1 MLHRIITT
9 TRRLATAVARVR
21 HALLVGCCANF
32 LAAPGNTF
40 AELGN
45 RVLISEFMAAN
56 NVTLTN
62 AFGRADDWIELHN
75 NTATTVNLGGWHLT
89 DNANNLAKWM
99 FPPVSLMP
107 GEYLVVWASDENTVT
122 NGQIHTSFRLGAEG
136 EYLALVRPNGTI
148 EHEYAPQFPAQRN
161 DISYGVD
168 LLQNGADLTLVPEQA
183 GCRVL
188 VPASD
193 IGTLWHNRIYDDSG
207 WLPGGTAVGYETTGS
222 EYDEN
227 INTDVQ
233 AAMFNQM
240 PSVYIRIPFQVDDPA
255 LFTEL
260 KLHVLFE
267 DGFVAYLNGV
277 EVARSNATATP
288 AWNAS
293 ATAARDSSSALMST
307 TFPIAQ
313 IPVSLLV
320 SGTNVLA
327 IHAMNQSAAATTFLM
342 QPSLEATLANGV
354 TVLQPR
360 YYAQP
365 TPAQPNS
372 GGFLGSVAGPEF
384 SVNRG
389 FYSSPFAV
397 TITCP
402 TAGATIRFTLDGSTP
417 SEVHGTLYTGPIPVN
432 TTTIL
437 RAVAY
442 RTGWKSSAVD
452 THTYFFTE
460 SVLSQPA
467 NPAGWPSRWVGTVTF
482 DAYINWSDY
491 EIDPQIIGAPNH
503 LANAVRVALT
513 NIPTLSLVTDLNHL
527 FDPNTGIYTNPREEG
542 IGWER
547 PVSAELI
554 HPDGAPGFQ
563 INCGI
568 RVQGG
573 GSRGPSSTP
582 KHSLRLL
589 FKGIYGP
596 TKLNYPLFAGSEVDS
611 FDTIHLRAVYN
622 NAWTKLESDQR
633 ARAQYNQDQYAR
645 DLQLAVGPTSV
656 HGNVCHLYINGLYW
670 GLYHPGERPD
680 ASWAAAHFGGLK
692 EEWDALNAGAPVD
705 GTAAAWNE
713 MWSRAN
719 QDLALWQNYTNLAAL
734 CDVTSLS
741 DYLIIMHYVDIQDW
755 DNKNTYA
762 VRRRAPGETFKF
774 LCWDSERALER
785 PTGVSALN
793 VNNNLRP
800 SGLFQRAQASAEFRL
815 HFADRVHK
823 HFFHDGV
830 MTPSRATNLWRQRS
844 DMIDTVIA
852 AESARWGDFRQE
864 RGQTTTVYTPA
875 EHYFPYQQNL
885 LTNFFPG
892 RTAFIL
898 NEYIARGLYPPLA
911 APTFSQHGGGFSN
924 SANISISGPAPIYYT
939 TDGSDPRQPGTGAIL
954 GTLYTGAISLS
965 HSTRIK
971 ARSFDGN
978 TWSALLEADFFDLA
992 PGPLRISELMYAPRP
1007 PSGAELAVS
1016 SAPEEFAFVEIHNT
1030 GTKTVGLVG
1039 VSFIDGIRFD
1049 FSRAA
1054 TLTIAPGDYLV
1065 LVKNPVAFAAR
1076 YPAVPAAKI
1085 AGQYQGHLAQS
1096 GESLKLHVA
1105 GVGTVV
1111 AFEYGGGRGWPLPAE
1126 SAGHSLVPRILDDQT
1141 SDRLSHGGNWRASVK
1156 VDGSPGSPE
1165 PDPHP
1170 RLALNE
1176 IAAHTDFNDPSFP
1189 DYDSNDWI
1197 ELINDSG
1204 AALSLDGFYLSDNP
1218 ANLKKWA
1225 IPTGINL
1232 AVGER
1237 IVFDEVTGFHA
1248 PITNGFGL
1256 DKSGEQV
1263 FLSYAPSAG
1272 PASVIDFVQFKGQ
1285 ENGRTVGRY
1294 PDASGEWF
1302 ACVPTLGTA
1311 NVRVEQEP
1319 VIAEIM
1325 YHPTPIAPDA
1335 DNSQHEY
1342 IEVYNPTATDVN
1354 LWETEQSSYVGPWR
1368 VTGQVEYK
1376 FPEDTVLGAGHR
1388 ILVVPFNP
1396 ATDSAAKT
1404 DFLTRY
1410 GLPESVTL
1418 FGPFDGKLSNQGG
1431 RVALEKPMA
1440 ADQPGDGVAWVIV
1453 DEVYYFDKFPWMP
1466 DADGAGFALH
1476 RVSVSGAG
1484 REPTSWTAAAP
1495 SPLSGLPGIS
1505 ELYLGISQS
1514 SGQLKL
1520 SFDLAP
1526 GFSYD
1531 IEMKTNSLANDW
1543 VSYATVTN
1551 PATKHIISLPP
1562 EAGSAYFRLRRNP

>member
-1 MLHRIITT
+1 MPRRITT
-9 TRRLATAVARVR
+9 TARRLTAVLTHARR
-21 HALLVGCCANF
+21 ALLAGCCAGF
-32 LAAPGNTF
+32 LASANRAP
-40 AELGN
+40 AEPGAG
-45 RVLISEFMAAN
+45 VLISEFMAAN
-56 NVTLTN
+56 NATLTN
-62 AFGRADDWIELHN
+62 SFGRADDWVELHN
-75 NTATTVNLGGWHLT
+75 NTAATVNLDGWHLT
-89 DNANNLAKWM
+89 DNASNLTKWM
-99 FPPVSLMP
+99 FPSVSLTP
-107 GEYLVVWASDENTVT
+107 GDYLVVWASDENTVT
-122 NGQIHTSFRLGAEG
+122 NGEIHTSFRLGAEG
-136 EYLALVRPNGTI
+136 EYLALVRPDGTI
-148 EHEYAPQFPAQRN
+148 EHAYAPQFPAQGN

-168 LLQNGADLTLVPEQA
+168 LLQNGADLILVPEQA

-188 VPASD
+188 VPSSD
-193 IGTLWHNRIYDDSG
+193 IGTFWHNRIFNDSG
-207 WLPGGTAVGYETTGS
+207 WLPGGTGVGYETVGT

-227 INTDVQ
+227 LNTDVQ

-240 PSVYIRIPFQVDDPA
+240 SSVYIRIPFQVDDPA

-277 EVARSNATATP
+277 EVARSNAP
-288 AWNAS
+288 AIPPWNAS
-293 ATAARDSSSALMST
+293 ATATRDPNAALMSI
-307 TFPIAQ
+307 TFPIAL
-313 IPVSLLV
+313 PPASLLV

-327 IHAMNQSAAATTFLM
+327 IHAMNQSAEAPTFLM
-342 QPSLEATLANGV
+342 QPGLEGTLTNGV

-365 TPAQPNS
+365 TPGQPNS

-389 FYSSPFAV
+389 FYSSPFTVA
-397 TITCP
+397 ITCP
-402 TAGATIRFTLDGSTP
+402 TASAAIRYTLDGSTP

-452 THTYFFTE
+452 THTYLFAE

-467 NPAGWPSRWVGTVTF
+467 NPAGWPSRWTGTVTY

-491 EIDPQIIGAPNH
+491 QMDPQIIGAPNH
-503 LANAVRVALT
+503 LADAVRAALT
-513 NIPTLSLVTDLNHL
+513 NIPTISLVTDLNYF
-527 FDPNTGIYTNPREEG
+527 FDHNTGIYTNPREEG
-542 IGWER
+542 VGWER

-554 HPDGAPGFQ
+554 HPDGTMGFQ

-596 TKLNYPLFAGSEVDS
+596 SKLDYPLFAGSEVDS
-611 FDTIHLRAVYN
+611 FDTLHLRAVYN
-622 NAWTKLESDQR
+622 NAWTKAESDQR
-633 ARAQYNQDQYAR
+633 ARAQYNQDQFAR
-645 DLQLAVGPTSV
+645 DLQLAVGQTSI
-656 HGNVCHLYINGLYW
+656 HGDICHLYINGLYW

-680 ASWAAAHFGGLK
+680 ASWAAAHFGGQR
-692 EEWDALNAGAPVD
+692 EEWDALNSGVPVD
-705 GTAAAWNE
+705 GNAAAWNE
-713 MWSRAN
+713 LWSRAN
-719 QDLALWQNYTNLAAL
+719 QDLTVWQNYTNFAAL

-741 DYLIIMHYVDIQDW
+741 DYLIIRHYVDIQDW

-774 LCWDSERALER
+774 VCWDSERALER
-785 PTGVSALN
+785 PTGNSAFS

-800 SGLFQRAQASAEFRL
+800 SGLFQRVQTNAEFKL

-823 HFFHDGV
+823 HFFHDGA
-830 MTPSRATNLWRQRS
+830 MTPSRATNIWRQRS
-844 DMIDTVIA
+844 DVIDTVIA

-864 RGQTTTVYTPA
+864 RWQTTTVYTPA

-898 NEYIARGLYPPLA
+898 NEYIARGLYPALA
-911 APTFSQHGGGFSN
+911 APAFSQHGSGFSN
-924 SANISISGPAPIYYT
+924 SANISISGPAAIYYM

-954 GTLYTGAISLS
+954 GTLYTGAISLL

-971 ARSFDGN
+971 ARSFDGSR
-978 TWSALLEADFFDLA
+978 WSALLEADFFDLA
-992 PGPLRISELMYAPRP
+992 PNPLRISELMYAPRP

-1016 SAPEEFAFVEIHNT
+1016 SGPEAFAFVEIHNT
-1030 GTKTVGLVG
+1030 GTETVGLVG

-1049 FSRAA
+1049 FSKAS

-1065 LVKNPVAFAAR
+1065 LVKNPAAFAVR
-1076 YPAVPAAKI
+1076 YPSVPAAKI
-1085 AGQYQGHLAQS
+1085 GGEYQGNLATS
-1096 GESLKLHVA
+1096 SESLKLHVA
-1105 GVGTVV
+1105 GDGTVV
-1111 AFEYGGGRGWPLPAE
+1111 SFEYGGGRGWPLPAE
-1126 SAGHSLVPRILDDQT
+1126 SAGHSLVPRILEDQT
-1141 SDRLSHGGNWRASVK
+1141 SDRLSHGGNWQASVK

-1165 PDPHP
+1165 PNPHP

-1176 IAAHTDFNDPSFP
+1176 IAAHTDFSNPSYP
-1189 DYDSNDWI
+1189 EYDSNDWI
-1197 ELINDSG
+1197 ELINTSES
-1204 AALSLDGFYLSDNP
+1204 ALSLDGFYLSDDP

-1225 IPTGINL
+1225 ISTGITL
-1232 AVGER
+1232 SAGQR
-1237 IVFDEVTGFHA
+1237 IAFDEVTGFHS

-1256 DKSGEQV
+1256 DKTGEQV
-1263 FLSYAPSAG
+1263 LFSYAPNAG

-1285 ENGRTVGRY
+1285 ENGRTLGRY
-1294 PDASGEWF
+1294 PDATGEWL
-1302 ACVPTLGTA
+1302 ACVPTPDTA
-1311 NVRVEQEP
+1311 NVRVGQEP
-1319 VIAEIM
+1319 VITEIM
-1325 YHPTPIAPDA
+1325 YHPPPLAPGA

-1342 IEVYNPTATDVN
+1342 IEIYNPTATDVN

-1368 VTGQVEYK
+1368 ITGQVEYM
-1376 FPEDTVLGAGHR
+1376 FPADTVLGAGQR
-1388 ILVVPFNP
+1388 VLVVPFHP
-1396 ATDSAAKT
+1396 ATDLTAKA
-1404 DFLTRY
+1404 DFMTHY
-1410 GLPESVTL
+1410 GLQDPVNL
-1418 FGPFDGKLSNQGG
+1418 FGPFDGTLSNQGG

-1440 ADQPGDGVAWVIV
+1440 ADQPGDDGAWVIV
-1453 DEVYYFDKFPWMP
+1453 DEVFYFDKSPWLP
-1466 DADGAGFALH
+1466 DADGTGLALH
-1476 RVSVSGAG
+1476 RVSVSSAG
-1484 REPTSWTAAAP
+1484 RAPTSWTAAAP
-1495 SPLSGLPGIS
+1495 TPLSSSPDIS
-1505 ELYLGISQS
+1505 ELYLGISQA

-1526 GFSYD
+1526 GFSYQ

-1543 VSYATVTN
+1543 VSYTTVTN
-1551 PATKHIISLPP
+1551 PATEHVISLPP
-1562 EAGSAYFRLRRNP
+1562 EASSAYFRLRRNP